1 MKMFESF
8 NFDIIIILILI
19 SSVLTGLYFNL
30 YRQGRRTLITIL
42 PIILLFFSFNSIY
55 ENLIKINVINNALIK
70 IVEVFKF
77 KHQATAIAVI
87 IYFLSYIILSI
98 ITRLIYS
105 LFRVK
110 VQKRVLNKATTT
122 SRILCSVLGL
132 LNGYVL
138 GMLLLFI
145 LNPLIGLNYEKPITK
160 VYIETANDVL
170 TFSSLNEIK
179 NVNTKNYENIEE
191 VVGEL
196 TGRNALKHFEDIL
209 DVFDNLISLEEEFN
223 SKIIPS
229 LTASS
234 SALID
239 ENDLLNSLSLN
250 INSILELEKTNPN
263 IQRLKEINKYLIE
276 NKAYLTLY
284 LEVNDFS
291 FDEVSDYLLINQE
304 MLLDSLTKNL
314 YKDSLLEKINSF
326 ETYLEKREE
335 YLQLINY
342 TSSNIKEDVLYFE
355 NELAI
360 NTESIINAYKQ
371 KYANDDSELSSRL
384 TKLFDIFLKHKDNL
398 KNLNPKISFSVKLTL
413 GPKYSYYFINDNL
426 LYNNLLRVYII
437 DALTNV
443 NSEGSKL
450 YSEYI
455 FYHKLAS
462 SIDLEELS
470 IEEFQI
476 ILNNLNKLVTD
487 NILSKEQAI
496 EYFKN
501 LFMDSNVFFGL
512 LDDDLIAEIKTIESE
527 YLSDE
532 LIAFIS

>member
-30 YRQGRRTLITIL
+30 YRQGRRTLVIIL
-42 PIILLFFSFNSIY
+42 PIILLFFFFNSIY